1 MALRIISGITNF
13 LRVALGVLIFVWAI
27 SWTYRI
33 YRLFRYNEWSS
44 GFGEKHEMLSKS
56 RSWIL
61 GLILIPIILFFYL
74 IAFLIISKI
83 DLLKICFPTFFN
95 SLNK

>member
-33 YRLFRYNEWSS
+33 YRLFRYKEDT
-44 GFGEKHEMLSKS
+44 GGRQGMLRK
-56 RSWIL
+56 
-61 GLILIPIILFFYL
+61 
-74 IAFLIISKI
+74 
-83 DLLKICFPTFFN
+83 
-95 SLNK
+95 